1 MAWIKKRGN
10 TWFACWLDVAGKEVR
25 KSTRVHVKPEA
36 RDVGMTARDLKKLA
50 ERTAESMEGAA
61 KGGLTVELAVASVR
75 AAATGGEF
83 QGVTVGEY
91 AKKWLASRSGEKS
104 FGNMKAGVAALW
116 RHVPTAKDVPLG
128 RFTRAMGE
136 DFVRRGLE
144 ECRGGTVSRWLG
156 VLVTM
161 FNRAVNERAIERNPL
176 HGVRVPSAETRPN
189 EREPFSRRELQV
201 LLEKTPGE
209 WPDMVAVCLLL
220 GGLRIGEC
228 ARLKW
233 EHVDFDANL
242 VAIRTR
248 KTNRGMTKPMI
259 LPLKRIL
266 QRRREAGEKWSEYVF
281 PFAKMRVDQCGGDSS
296 KLSQDFSA
304 LVKKLGIKSTLRPE
318 ENAPKNARE
327 WNPKTFHSLRTT
339 ATTFL
344 LDVGCPAELVRH
356 IVGHD
361 DAEIER
367 RHYYRPT
374 EETQQNYIKKIGE
387 LLGLDG

>member
-1 MAWIKKRGN
+1 MAWLKKRGN
-10 TWFACWLDVAGKEVR
+10 TWFACWVDVAGKEVR

-50 ERTAESMEGAA
+50 ERTAESMEGSA

-91 AKKWLASRSGEKS
+91 AAKWLASRSGEKS
-104 FGNMKAGVAALW
+104 FGNMKAGLAALW
-116 RHVPTAKDVPLG
+116 RHVPAAKEVPLG

-156 VLVTM
+156 VLITM

-176 HGVRVPSAETRPN
+176 HGVRVPSSDTRPN
-189 EREPFSRRELQV
+189 EREPFTRRELKI

-220 GGLRIGEC
+220 GGLRISEC

-233 EHVDFDANL
+233 EHVDFEANL
-242 VAIRTR
+242 VVIRTR

-259 LPLKRIL
+259 LPLKRIF

-281 PFAKMRVDQCGGDSS
+281 PFAKMRVDQCGGSSS
-296 KLSQDFSA
+296 KLSHDFSA
-304 LVKKLGIKSTLRPE
+304 LVKQLGIKSTLRPE
-318 ENAPKNARE
+318 EHAPQKAKE

-387 LLGLDG
+387 LLGL